1 MSDPRFRLGGA
12 GFARRPGLLFTVRK
26 PPAGY
31 APRSLVRDRN
41 YALQATINLL
51 RSQHE
56 EIAAAVGDLVA
67 LFDMRYADAAPIL
80 GPARMRIAQI
90 ITKHLKTEDELLL
103 TPLREQRLMA
113 SIPGCEAIVIETRE
127 LRLTYSRHIGT
138 WTARAI
144 EERWSEYVVV
154 TRQLNERLMAL
165 CDLKMKDFYPVVL
178 RRILYDPAPA
188 PRMTA

>member
-1 MSDPRFRLGGA
+1 MLFTARKPSPGH
-12 GFARRPGLLFTVRK
+12 ARRSP
-26 PPAGY
+26 
-31 APRSLVRDRN
+31 VRDRN
-41 YALQATINLL
+41 HILQATINLL

-67 LFDMRYADAAPIL
+67 LFDMCYADAAPML
-80 GPARMRIAQI
+80 GPVRMRIAQI

-103 TPLREQRLMA
+103 TPLRERRLMP

-144 EERWSEYVVV
+144 EERWSEYVAV

-165 CDLKMKDFYPVVL
+165 CDQKMKTFYPVVL
-178 RRILYDPAPA
+178 RRILFDPAPA